1 MPSLSTHVLDL
12 YHGHPAK
19 NVRIDLYFQLET
31 EPNLLLK
38 TIYTNEDGRCNEPLV
53 TNATFKHGTYELVF
67 HVEDYYRATEVELPT
82 PNFLSTVPVRFQM
95 LETEAHYHVS
105 LLVTPWSYQVYRGS

>member
-19 NVRIDLYFQLET
+19 NVRIDLYFLVEA
-31 EPNLLLK
+31 EYLLLK
-38 TIYTNEDGRCNEPLV
+38 TIYTNEDGRCTEPLI
-53 TNATFKHGTYELVF
+53 TNETFKQGTYELVF
-67 HVEDYYRATEVELPT
+67 YVEDYFRVTGVTLST

-95 LETEAHYHVS
+95 QENQAHYHVP
-105 LLVTPWSYQVYRGS
+105 LLVTPWGYQVYRGS